1 MEKKHISLTNIA
13 LLLLL
18 ITFWGSSFVIV
29 KAILREGLS
38 PIAIATFRFLLA
50 GILFVIVL
58 FLNRIKNPNYILLIE
73 KKEIPTIIILAF
85 SGVTIFFIAQYT
97 GIKMA
102 NASIASIL
110 VCLLSP
116 ILISLLSAK
125 IFKEKITKIQLIGTT
140 IAFIGT
146 TTVIIGGT
154 PNLETNITFLLGS
167 IILLSTPILWTTYT
181 LIGKN
186 IMKKYSTFLI
196 VSYVNILGGLF
207 LIPASLAEN
216 SFKTLLALTSQEWL
230 AIFYLAITCSL
241 LGYFIWFYVIKQ
253 SSASAT
259 SSFLFAEPLITVI
272 FASILI
278 EEQITIYVIGG
289 GILLLIGLYLVTTKR
304 KDS

>member
-1 MEKKHISLTNIA
+1 MAKQNISLTNIM
-13 LLLLL
+13 LMLSL

-29 KAILREGLS
+29 KAILKEGLS

-50 GILFVIVL
+50 GILFLIVL
-58 FLNRIKNPNYILLIE
+58 TINKIKNPKYTIIVE
-73 KKEIPTIIILAF
+73 KKDMATIIILAF

-125 IFKEKITKIQLIGTT
+125 IFKEKLLKTQLIGIT
-140 IAFIGT
+140 IAAIGT
-146 TTVIIGGT
+146 ATVILGGT
-154 PNLETNITFLLGS
+154 PNLETNLTFLLGS
-167 IILLSTPILWTTYT
+167 LILLSTPILWTTYT

-186 IMKKYSTFLI
+186 IMKKYNPFLI
-196 VSYVNILGGLF
+196 VSYVNIVGGLL
-207 LIPASLAEN
+207 LIPFSLAEK
-216 SFKTLLALTSQEWL
+216 SFKSILILTNQEWL
-230 AIFYLAITCSL
+230 AISYLAITCSV
-241 LGYFIWFYVIKQ
+241 LGYFIWFHVMKQ

-272 FASILI
+272 FATILI
-278 EEQITIYVIGG
+278 EEQITFFVIGG
-289 GILLLIGLYLVTTKR
+289 GFLILAGLYLITTK
-304 KDS
+304 